1 MIHGEKIPD
10 SEMRKDLVELN
21 GIWKSFNGVAVL
33 RGVNLDLK
41 SGEIHALL
49 GGNGSGK
56 STLMKILSGIYRKNA
71 GTIRISGEECNF
83 LNPSQAHESGIY
95 LVPQEPK
102 IFPNLSIEENIIIG
116 TSYTLG
122 SKTEEIKKMG
132 QQLGFS
138 ESLSRPAGI
147 LSIAGQQ
154 LLEILRGLLRNVK
167 ILILDEPTSTL
178 TFREVESLFKQLRNL
193 KNQGIGVFF
202 ISHRINE
209 ILEIA
214 DRVSVLRDGN
224 FVLDKP
230 VAQLNET
237 TLINAM
243 LPDDRIS
250 KKIEETS
257 QKKIAEGLAPLLKI
271 RNLTGEAFNGIS
283 FSVMPGEIVG
293 LAGVVGAGRTELAEG
308 IVGIDKNVTGEVII
322 GNESFS
328 QRSPGRSRKKG
339 IVYVPED
346 RAAHGIFLDL
356 QNLYTTSSSILSEM
370 GKLFISNKKERQLG
384 EYFIKKL
391 GIKTNGPKQIS
402 RTLSGGNQQKI
413 VISRAMA
420 CNPKVIILDEPTR
433 GVDAEAREDVYDIIK
448 SLIDLDVGIL
458 LISSDLEEVIRLS
471 DRILVMYRGEIIE
484 ELSKDESTIE
494 RVTSGAFGVAG

>member
-1 MIHGEKIPD
+1 MTQEEKN
-10 SEMRKDLVELN
+10 KDLVELSA
-21 GIWKSFNGVAVL
+21 IWKSFNGVAVL
-33 RGVNLDLK
+33 RGVDVSLK

-71 GTIRISGEECNF
+71 GTIRIRGEECNF
-83 LNPSQAHESGIY
+83 VNPSQAHESGIY

-116 TSYTLG
+116 TPYMLG

-138 ESLSRPAGI
+138 ENLSRPAGV

-214 DRVSVLRDGN
+214 DRVSVLRDGT
-224 FVLDKP
+224 FVLGKTVD
-230 VAQLNET
+230 QLSET
-237 TLINAM
+237 MLINAM
-243 LPDDRIS
+243 LPDDRTS
-250 KKIEETS
+250 KKNERAS
-257 QKKIAEGLAPLLKI
+257 SVKIRKGMKPLLKI
-271 RNLTGEAFNGIS
+271 RNLTGEAFNDIS
-283 FSVMPGEIVG
+283 FSIMPGEVVG

-308 IVGIDKNVTGEVII
+308 IVGIDKNVSGEVVI
-322 GNESFS
+322 GDETFF
-328 QRSPGRSRKKG
+328 QRSPRKSKQKG

-356 QNLYTTSSSILSEM
+356 QNLFTTSSSILSEM
-370 GKLFISNKKERQLG
+370 GKIFIHNKKEQHLG
-384 EYFIKKL
+384 EYYIKKL
-391 GIKTNGPKQIS
+391 EIKTNGPKQIS

-420 CNPKVIILDEPTR
+420 CKPKIIILDEPTR
-433 GVDAEAREDVYDIIK
+433 GVDAEAREDVYDIVK
-448 SLIDLDVGIL
+448 SLIHSDVGIL

-471 DRILVMYRGEIIE
+471 DRILIMYRGEIIE
-484 ELSKDESTIE
+484 ELSKEESTIE

>member
-1 MIHGEKIPD
+1 MSAETEDK
-10 SEMRKDLVELN
+10 LLELT
-21 GIWKSFNGVAVL
+21 GIWKAFNGVDVL
-33 RGVNLDLK
+33 KGVDLTLNR
-41 SGEIHALL
+41 GEIHSLL

-56 STLMKILSGIYRKNA
+56 STLMKILSGVYRKNA
-71 GTIRISGEECNF
+71 GTIRIEGAEVTF
-83 LNPSQAHESGIY
+83 QKPSQAHEGGVY

-116 TSYTLG
+116 TSHTLG
-122 SKTEEIKKMG
+122 SMTEEIKRMG
-132 QQLGFS
+132 DQLGFT
-138 ESLSRPAGI
+138 ENLSRSAGV

-167 ILILDEPTSTL
+167 VLILDEPTSTL
-178 TFREVESLFKQLRNL
+178 TFKEVESLFVQLKVL
-193 KNQGIGVFF
+193 KKQGIGIFF

-209 ILEIA
+209 ILEIS

-224 FVLDKP
+224 FVLHKTVD
-230 VAQLNET
+230 QLNEA

-243 LPDDRIS
+243 LPEDRAPERIRKTAA
-250 KKIEETS
+250 KKS
-257 QKKIAEGLAPLLKI
+257 LKD
-271 RNLTGEAFNGIS
+271 RPSVLTIKDLSGEAFRKIS
-283 FSVMPGEIVG
+283 FSIFPGEVVG

-308 IVGIDKNVTGEVII
+308 IIGIDKNVSGTVIVN
-322 GNESFS
+322 GKEFTA
-328 QRSPGRSRKKG
+328 RSPRTGKEKG

-356 QNLYTTSSSILSEM
+356 QNIFTTTSSILSEM
-370 GKLFISNKKERQLG
+370 GKLFIRNKKEQQLG

-391 GIKTNGPKQIS
+391 GIKSNGPDQIS
-402 RTLSGGNQQKI
+402 RTLSGGNQQKV

-420 CNPKVIILDEPTR
+420 CNPNIIILDEPTR

-448 SLIDLDVGIL
+448 TLIDSDVGIL
-458 LISSDLEEVIRLS
+458 LISSDLEEIIRLS
-471 DRILVMYRGEIIE
+471 DRILIMYRGKIIE
-484 ELSKDESTIE
+484 ELSKEDSTIE